1 MNFISAIV
9 LYLVIWFMCVFIILP
24 LRIKSQTE
32 DGEVVPGTPAS
43 APIDPKLKKKAVWV
57 TLLATALYIP
67 IVIIIV
73 NGWITIDDLDFYPNR

>member
-43 APIDPKLKKKAVWV
+43 APTDPMLKKKAIWV
-57 TLLATALYIP
+57 TVLATLLYIP
-67 IVIIIV
+67 VVVIIV

>member
-24 LRIKSQTE
+24 LRIKSQDE

-43 APIDPKLKKKAVWV
+43 APTDPMLKKKAVWV
-57 TLLATALYIP
+57 TILATVLYVP
-67 IVIIIV
+67 IVVTIV
-73 NGWITIDDLDFYPNR
+73 NGWITIDDLDFYTKR